1 MRGPLQRGVRWVLG
15 RPGLFVNSSSDYE
28 LLADVLEAAE
38 AGGPAPDDAALA
50 ADQADQDIQPLFDGT
65 ELERI

>member
-1 MRGPLQRGVRWVLG
+1 MLG

-28 LLADVLEAAE
+28 LLADMLDAAE
-38 AGGPAPDDAALA
+38 PGAPVPDEQALA
-50 ADQADQDIQPLFDGT
+50 ADQAEQDIQPLFDGS